1 MEEFEN
7 VRVIPQIDIGGTSLG
22 DGFFSGYIDHN
33 RPA

>member
-7 VRVIPQIDIGGTSLG
+7 VRIIQQKDIGGTSLG